1 MAETIPTNRVPVNYG
16 KLLENQLKK
25 WEGGGHHPRGIA
37 EYISNSDDSYRRQ
50 KKFNGNII
58 IVEVYSRTGKKIEKL
73 VIQDFAEGMSFS
85 DLENRFFQYFESFSG
100 REKGEKVTGRFGTG
114 GKAYAIMN
122 FRHCWITSVQNGKE
136 CKAWFKWDPNNQCI
150 IKGYNNGGYKDKDTD
165 SPNGTIILLESSI
178 KVSHQLK
185 DFVIQLEKLGRIRH
199 ILKSQEVIFRIIRNK
214 QIEGTNLE
222 YSEPDPKTAIRIW
235 NFALPESLINE
246 DEHDNKMILRY
257 FEKPISENAFID
269 LSDSISSV
277 ADLMVSSFDDRQLA
291 KYINGSLTVSKLMDS
306 VAVKENRRG
315 LEEGDD
321 LTEEIIRFISEKVI
335 QVINEVE
342 ENQKRLDKEKRINAA
357 NEKLRELSKFL
368 SKQDLQFKLELK
380 ELKKRFIKTEE
391 YPTTE
396 DEIDDNQTNGDQAI
410 FRKPVPEDPEEL
422 RVKGRWIIKTEGN
435 TSDNGLNHG
444 IPEFIPDPI
453 GEDSAIKVGEKVKI
467 PSQPKKSKKGLQVM
481 FSNDQSNP
489 DSPTFKEYDDPV
501 SDRDLTL
508 KGIIW
513 INAVHPIIV
522 KFDNAKSNEAVRNEN
537 IANFVLMIVAQYY
550 AQKEAELQPEDERD
564 DQLLLFRKYF
574 FKLQMDIR
582 KDEEISYYEKET

>member
-1 MAETIPTNRVPVNYG
+1 MIETIPTNRVPVNYG

-37 EYISNSDDSYRRQ
+37 EYISNSDDSYRRL
-50 KKFNGNII
+50 KKFSDNII
-58 IVEVYSRTGKKIEKL
+58 VVEVYSRTGKKIEKL
-73 VIQDFAEGMSFS
+73 IIKDFAEGMSYS
-85 DLENRFFQYFESFSG
+85 ELEDKFFQYFESFSG

-122 FRHCWITSVQNGKE
+122 FRHCWITSVQNGLE
-136 CKAWFKWDPNNQCI
+136 CKAWFKWDSNNQCI
-150 IKGYNNGGYKDKDTD
+150 IKGYNNGGYKDKKTD
-165 SPNGTIILLESSI
+165 SPNGTTILLESSI

-199 ILKSQEVIFRIIRNK
+199 ILKSQEVTFKIIKGK
-214 QIEGTNLE
+214 QIEQTNLK
-222 YSEPDPKTAIRIW
+222 YYEPNPDEAIKTW
-235 NFALPESLINE
+235 KFDLPDHLKNK
-246 DEHDNKMILRY
+246 DGNDNQMILKY

-269 LSDSISSV
+269 LSDGISSV
-277 ADLMVSSFDDRQLA
+277 ADLMISSFDDRQFA
-291 KYINGSLTVSKLMDS
+291 KYLNGTLTISKLMDS

-321 LTEEIIRFISEKVI
+321 LTEDIRRFICEKVSL
-335 QVINEVE
+335 VINEVE
-342 ENQKRLDKEKRINAA
+342 ENQKIQDKEKRINAA
-357 NEKLRELSKFL
+357 NEKLKELSKFL
-368 SKQDLQFKLELK
+368 SKQDLKFKLDLK
-380 ELKKRFIKTEE
+380 ELKKRFTKTED
-391 YPTTE
+391 YSSTDE
-396 DEIDDNQTNGDQAI
+396 DDSINTDLNNNQAV
-410 FRKPVPEDPEEL
+410 FRKPLPEDPEEL
-422 RVKGRWIIKTEGN
+422 LTKGRWIIKTEEN
-435 TSDNGLNHG
+435 NYENGINSG
-444 IPEFIPDPI
+444 KPEFLPDPT
-453 GEDSAIKVGEKVKI
+453 GEDKAVKVGEKVKI
-467 PSQPKKSKKGLQVM
+467 PSQPKKAREGLLVM
-481 FSNDQSNP
+481 FSNDPKNP
-489 DSPTFKEYDDPV
+489 NSPTFKEYDDPV
-501 SDRDLTL
+501 SDRDLTS

-582 KDEEISYYEKET
+582 NDQEISYYE